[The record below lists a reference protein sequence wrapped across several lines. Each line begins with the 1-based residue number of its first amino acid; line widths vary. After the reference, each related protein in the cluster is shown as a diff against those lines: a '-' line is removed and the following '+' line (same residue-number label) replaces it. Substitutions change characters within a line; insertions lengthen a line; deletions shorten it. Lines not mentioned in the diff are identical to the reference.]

1 VDSWFFAFLF
11 PAELVFEFARP
22 EEAKNPSGGNV
33 LHLIQIR
40 LAALSFEK
48 SRGARQAKNRD
59 PIANSSSTNAVN
71 FSSHARFRAAQSP
84 TALLSATASVTAQDD
99 SYTRVT
105 RYQVLP

>member
-1 VDSWFFAFLF
+1 MVLAFLF

-22 EEAKNPSGGNV
+22 EEAKNPSGGIV
-33 LHLIQIR
+33 LHLIQMR

-71 FSSHARFRAAQSP
+71 FSSACTIKCPASRRSAAHNP
-84 TALLSATASVTAQDD
+84 ELSAVAIRT
-99 SYTRVT
+99 
-105 RYQVLP
+105 